1 MIRLHGFGAAFGLPD
16 PSPFVTKAEVL
27 LKMAGLPFEK
37 VRSDLRKAPK
47 GKLPMIED
55 NGRIIADS
63 TLIRFHLEREYGI
76 DFNKRTTPAEA
87 AAAWAFEKMCE
98 DHLYWIVVKQRW
110 LDDANFE
117 RGPSIF
123 FKSIPG
129 LVRPIIVG
137 MIRRK
142 VKRNLFGQGFGRMSD
157 EEGRAILSR
166 SYAEISVYL
175 EGRAYLGGAHP
186 CGSDAAVFAF
196 LMSTLVPTVFEGYP
210 TDEAK
215 KFPVLAAYVER
226 MKALYYPGGLTA

>member
-16 PSPFVTKAEVL
+16 PSPFVTKVEVL
-27 LKMAGLPFEK
+27 LKMAGLPYEK
-37 VRSDLRKAPK
+37 VRGDFRKAPK

-55 NGRIIADS
+55 KGKLIADS
-63 TLIRFHLEREYGI
+63 TLIRFYLEREHGV
-76 DFNKRTTPAEA
+76 DFNKGVSATDA

-117 RGPSIF
+117 RGPAIF
-123 FKSIPG
+123 FKSIPA
-129 LVRPIIVG
+129 LLRPLIVG

-166 SYAEISVYL
+166 AYIELAAYL
-175 EGRAYLGGAHP
+175 EGRAYLGGAQP
-186 CGSDAAVFAF
+186 CGSDATVFAF
-196 LMSTLVPTVFEGYP
+196 LMSTLVPTIFEGYP
-210 TDEAK
+210 TEEAK
-215 KFPVLAAYVER
+215 KHPALAAYVER
-226 MKALYYPGGLTA
+226 MKALYYPGGLAA